1 MEEVYAKLANHLND
15 LPTGFPA
22 TDSGVELKI
31 LKHLFTPRES
41 EVAIGLT
48 MMMEQVPAVA
58 KRLNMDEAE
67 LGPLLEKMSK
77 KGLIL
82 RSSKGGQTLYMAAQF
97 VPGIWEYHV
106 NDLDEEFIHDF
117 NEYAPHLFKEHSKL
131 KTQPLRIIP
140 ISKSVS
146 AEMRVMAYDEAE
158 QIIKKQSKIVVADC
172 ICRKEHKM
180 VGHGCDKPMH
190 NCLVFAGGAYYYEEN
205 DLGRS
210 ITQEEALEIL
220 NEGIEAGLVL
230 QPGNSQKPSNICLCC
245 GCCCQIL
252 KGIKNLEK
260 PAQIVNSSYF
270 AAVNEEDCTA
280 CGICEDRCQMEA
292 ITVDDV
298 SHVDKDKC
306 IGCGLCIPTCDPGAI
321 KLFEKQE
328 EEKWIPPKNIFETY
342 INIATERGKI

>member
-1 MEEVYAKLANHLND
+1 MEEVFTKLANHLND

-31 LKHLFTPRES
+31 LKRLFTPREA

-48 MMMEQVPAVA
+48 MMMEPVAAVA
-58 KRLNMDEAE
+58 KRLKIDEAE

-97 VPGIWEYHV
+97 VPGIWEYHL

-117 NEYAPHLFKEHSKL
+117 NAYAPHLFKEQSKL

-190 NCLVFAGGAYYYEEN
+190 NCLLFAGGAYYYEEN
-205 DLGRS
+205 GLGRS
-210 ITQEEALEIL
+210 ITQEKALEIL
-220 NEGIEAGLVL
+220 DEGIEAGLVL
-230 QPGNSQKPSNICLCC
+230 QPGNSQKPANICLCC

-270 AAVNEEDCTA
+270 AAVNEEECTA
-280 CGICEDRCQMEA
+280 CGTCEDRCQMEA

-298 SHVDKDKC
+298 SHVDTDRC